1 MSCFFWLLLSSL
13 KWNGVM
19 VLRVAVIQFI
29 LPELLELKQSN
40 HQRSNMHDLN
50 ETREMMVKNKLKKL
64 YNLNFFALEM

>member
-1 MSCFFWLLLSSL
+1 
-13 KWNGVM
+13 M

-50 ETREMMVKNKLKKL
+50 ETRERMVKNKLKKG
-64 YNLNFFALEM
+64 EQT